1 MNKKTSEILS
11 SLIFPIAAVIIIAL
25 IWHAFYLSAG
35 SEFIFPSIKSVAEKT
50 VRYIS
55 DGYFW
60 QSFLN
65 TLARVFLAVIIAFVP
80 AALIG
85 TAGYYFP
92 FVRKAVSPIVKIMI
106 SAPTVAVMLII
117 NMLPISK
124 NVSPVIVALTVIFP
138 MVYSS
143 IISASEQIDKKLI
156 EMAKIYGVPLKKR
169 IFSLI
174 LPSVLPF
181 IIEQAGTVLAFTLK
195 ITVSAEIIAY
205 TYKSLGGILQQA
217 NTYYDMAGV
226 LAVTVISVITAVIFE
241 FAIKAAVRL
250 YKRKSGYD
258 KT

>member
-1 MNKKTSEILS
+1 M
-11 SLIFPIAAVIIIAL
+11 
-25 IWHAFYLSAG
+25 
-35 SEFIFPSIKSVAEKT
+35 
-50 VRYIS
+50 
-55 DGYFW
+55 
-60 QSFLN
+60 
-65 TLARVFLAVIIAFVP
+65 
-80 AALIG
+80 
-85 TAGYYFP
+85 
-92 FVRKAVSPIVKIMI
+92 
-106 SAPTVAVMLII
+106 
-117 NMLPISK
+117 
-124 NVSPVIVALTVIFP
+124 
-138 MVYSS
+138 
-143 IISASEQIDKKLI
+143 EQIDKKLI